1 MEDKAPVW
9 SVRDHGMGKI
19 MQDSSVREMFG
30 RRSLCWIAQAV
41 GFVWEHVGLC
51 GRWQNKERR
60 EPGANQ
66 IGKKCEKEEAVK
78 EGGKWI

>member
-41 GFVWEHVGLC
+41 GFVWEQVGLC
-51 GRWQNKERR
+51 RRWQNKERR
-60 EPGANQ
+60 EPGPIRLERN
-66 IGKKCEKEEAVK
+66 VK
-78 EGGKWI
+78 RKRQ